1 MFYNIY
7 SHIKA
12 LSDLRKEIQTMSVK
26 RRNNKSRIL
35 KTGESQRTDGRYAYK
50 YADNHGKT
58 QFVYAWNLVSTD
70 KTPPG
75 KREDLSL
82 REKEKQINKDLDD
95 GIDSKKGKMT
105 VCELYAMHTRH
116 NGNVKPGTEKAR
128 EGLMRI
134 IGNDKLGGY
143 AIGNVKVADVKDWIL
158 KMKANGYAFQT
169 IKNHKRS
176 LSAAF
181 ITAVQNDM
189 VRKNPFEFSI
199 EDVIAN
205 DTKRKEALS
214 PEQEKAFL
222 TYIKNSPIFG
232 KYYDVVVILAG
243 TGMRISEFC
252 GLTVG
257 DLDMKNRLIN
267 VDHQLIYSTK
277 KGYYISDTKTKNSD
291 RQLPMSET
299 VYNAC
304 KNIIARNEFSK
315 MELEYNGKIYT
326 DFILRKYKGM
336 PYYGT
341 EYSSLFNRIRT
352 KYKET
357 NDLILPEFLSP
368 HTMRH
373 TFCTK
378 MANAGMNPKALQYFM
393 GHANIIMTLDYYAHA
408 TYECA
413 RDEFERITSGQ
424 AETSNGKHIVA
435 ELSA

>member
-1 MFYNIY
+1 
-7 SHIKA
+7 
-12 LSDLRKEIQTMSVK
+12 MSVK
-26 RRNNKSRIL
+26 RRDNKGRIL
-35 KTGESQRTDGRYAYK
+35 RTGESQRKDGRYVYK
-50 YADNHGKT
+50 YVDNHGQP
-58 QFVYAWNLVSTD
+58 QFVYAWKLVPTD
-70 KTPPG
+70 KTPAG

-82 REKEKQINKDLDD
+82 REKEKQIKDLED
-95 GIDSKKGKMT
+95 GIDSKGRKMT
-105 VCELYAMHTRH
+105 VCDLYAMHTRH
-116 NGNVKPGTEKAR
+116 NGNVKPGTEKGR

-134 IGNDKLGGY
+134 MENDRLGGY
-143 AIGNVKVADVKDWIL
+143 AIENVKMADVKDWIL
-158 KMKANGYAFQT
+158 RMKANGYAFQT

-189 VRKNPFEFSI
+189 VRKNPFEFDI
-199 EDVIAN
+199 ADVIVN

-214 PEQEKAFL
+214 EEQEKAFL
-222 TYIKNSPIFG
+222 DYVKGSPIFSR
-232 KYYDVVVILAG
+232 YYDAIVILDD

-252 GLTVG
+252 GLTVD
-257 DLDMKNRLIN
+257 DLDMENRIIN
-267 VDHQLIYSTK
+267 IDHQLIYSSK

-291 RQLPMSET
+291 RLLPMSDA

-304 KNIIARNEFSK
+304 KNILARKEFSK
-315 MELEYNGKIYT
+315 LELEYKGKTYT
-326 DFILRKYKGM
+326 NFILRKYKGT

-357 NDLILPEFLSP
+357 NELVLPEFLSP

-413 RDEFERITSGQ
+413 RDEFARITS
-424 AETSNGKHIVA
+424 SNVKTMDVESIA
-435 ELSA
+435 SALSA